1 MAYYISTRIDDGFES
16 AVDKTINALS
26 EQGFGV
32 LTDIDMKATFKKKLD
47 KDFKNYRILG
57 ACNPGYAYKAVH
69 LEDKIGA
76 LLPCNVTVIEQPDGT
91 VEIAAIDPIA
101 MMAPTENDELN
112 AVADDVRILLNKA
125 LMSIK

>member
-1 MAYYISTRIDDGFES
+1 MAYYISTRIHDGFES

-26 EQGFGV
+26 EQRFGV